1 VNCGD
6 LRLGVFVAIAFDSP
20 TPCWFSHP
28 CWRVFFSSC
37 SMLYAFPAASFPF
50 LLSVV
55 RFLLLDRPSSVCD
68 PLCLNPT
75 IYPRLTVNRP
85 LANHT
90 RVLTVSPR
98 QCIICIGF
106 YTLRSSPP
114 NPHTYLHVFRHRL
127 LPIAG
132 YVPYLPPLPLLI
144 TSKRNPFFNLP
155 NRIHTYRTRSL
166 AFHCHHSPFPFLL
179 QISPF
184 CSSSLLFLDSNS
196 HTLGHTTL
204 FVCYLSIHRF
214 IYGEKRKNTY
224 LKIKRRV
231 WTDG

>member
-1 VNCGD
+1 LAFSLPSLST
-6 LRLGVFVAIAFDSP
+6 LRLLAGFPTHAGVFSSP
-20 TPCWFSHP
+20 VVLCY
-28 CWRVFFSSC
+28 
-37 SMLYAFPAASFPF
+37 MPF
-50 LLSVV
+50 LLP
-55 RFLLLDRPSSVCD
+55 RFLSCCLLFDSCYWIARLACATLSALTLRYIPGLPLIVPSRITLAFLLYPLVSVSSVLVSIPCARH
-68 PLCLNPT
+68 PPTLIHTSTSSVIAYCLLLATYP
-75 IYPRLTVNRP
+75 IYL
-85 LANHT
+85 
-90 RVLTVSPR
+90 
-98 QCIICIGF
+98 
-106 YTLRSSPP
+106 
-114 NPHTYLHVFRHRL
+114 
-127 LPIAG
+127 
-132 YVPYLPPLPLLI
+132 LPLLI

-166 AFHCHHSPFPFLL
+166 AFHCHHSPFRFLL

>member
-1 VNCGD
+1 LAFSLPSLST
-6 LRLGVFVAIAFDSP
+6 LRLLAGFPTHAGVFSSP
-20 TPCWFSHP
+20 VVLCY
-28 CWRVFFSSC
+28 
-37 SMLYAFPAASFPF
+37 MPF
-50 LLSVV
+50 LLP
-55 RFLLLDRPSSVCD
+55 RFLSCCLLFDSCYWIARLACATLSALTLRYIPGLPLIVPSRITLAFLLYPLVSVSSVLVSIPCARH
-68 PLCLNPT
+68 PPTLIHTSTSSVIAYCLLLATYPIYLLC
-75 IYPRLTVNRP
+75 
-85 LANHT
+85 
-90 RVLTVSPR
+90 
-98 QCIICIGF
+98 
-106 YTLRSSPP
+106 
-114 NPHTYLHVFRHRL
+114 
-127 LPIAG
+127 
-132 YVPYLPPLPLLI
+132 PYLSHPNETHSL
-144 TSKRNPFFNLP
+144 TSPIVFT
-155 NRIHTYRTRSL
+155 HRTRSL